1 MKNIAQTQS
10 FTDLIDFGYIYIDK
24 TEQIFNLLKN
34 RRAFIS
40 RPRRFGKSLMLDTV
54 GTLFESGVEPY
65 FKGTWIYD
73 KWTERKYPVLRL
85 NFLKYTSE
93 YDDFKRLFSKDIE
106 YFANKLGIGE
116 KITPNSKPD
125 ELMFDLLKALNELN
139 LKTVILID
147 EYDTQLTA
155 NINNPELY
163 EKFRKEIRNLYGIM
177 KGDPCIRFLGVTGV
191 TRLKDVSVFSAGS
204 DILDVSYA
212 SEVAKITGFTRE
224 DLKKYY
230 IDYINLAVSLDKG
243 IREEQVTAEQREELW
258 IGLQKNITVT
268 ALMRPTG

>member
-139 LKTVILID
+139 LK
-147 EYDTQLTA
+147 QS
-155 NINNPELY
+155 
-163 EKFRKEIRNLYGIM
+163 F
-177 KGDPCIRFLGVTGV
+177 
-191 TRLKDVSVFSAGS
+191 
-204 DILDVSYA
+204 
-212 SEVAKITGFTRE
+212 
-224 DLKKYY
+224 
-230 IDYINLAVSLDKG
+230 
-243 IREEQVTAEQREELW
+243 
-258 IGLQKNITVT
+258 
-268 ALMRPTG
+268 